1 MFDKLKA
8 LYARYRETVNYLIF
22 GVATTAVNFVVY
34 GVLVF
39 FGVYY
44 LTAQVIAWI
53 AAVVFAYITN
63 RIWVF
68 ESHRRGV
75 RAILA
80 EFASFTASRLFSFG
94 IETFLLWL
102 MVDILHL
109 SEMIAKLPVAVIT
122 VVLNYVTGKLLVFR
136 KKK

>member
-1 MFDKLKA
+1 MTDKLKA

-34 GVLVF
+34 GALVY
-39 FGVYY
+39 FGMYY

-53 AAVVFAYITN
+53 AAVVFAYVTN

-68 ESHRRGV
+68 ESRRSGV
-75 RAILA
+75 RAIAA

-94 IETFLLWL
+94 VETLLLWL
-102 MVDILHL
+102 MVDVLHL
-109 SEMIAKLPVAVIT
+109 SEMFAKIPVAVIT